1 MRHRM
6 LSALV
11 TALVGMAS
19 TAAWAQNGVV
29 PALEVVVGYAGY
41 VDEGWDHRTLV
52 GRGVRWSIALTTLG
66 PELAFQRG
74 REGSDELVATLA
86 GTYALVP
93 ASRSRRAWPFAV
105 VATGMSRRSEIVGR
119 GPNTSGLATF
129 VSHAFTAQVTLGP
142 SSSAYA
148 ARVSPPND
156 WLAAPQLTTVNA
168 CSTRMQG

>member
-11 TALVGMAS
+11 TVLVGMAS
-19 TAAWAQNGVV
+19 TAEWAQNGVV
-29 PALEVVVGYAGY
+29 PAFEVVVGYAGY

-52 GRGVRWSIALTTLG
+52 GRGVRWSIARTTLG
-66 PELAFQRG
+66 PELAFQHG

-93 ASRSRRAWPFAV
+93 APRSRRAWPFAV

-119 GPNTSGLATF
+119 ARTRPGSRRS
-129 VSHAFTAQVTLGP
+129 SHT
-142 SSSAYA
+142 
-148 ARVSPPND
+148 RSPPRSD
-156 WLAAPQLTTVNA
+156 SVSTCAFGPAPTPPW
-168 CSTRMQG
+168 TRVD